1 MSRTT
6 LNNNNNKNLQDLYE
20 ERNKI
25 LLKNIKELE
34 YGEKRREEFYFT

>member
-25 LLKNIKELE
+25 LLKNVKELE